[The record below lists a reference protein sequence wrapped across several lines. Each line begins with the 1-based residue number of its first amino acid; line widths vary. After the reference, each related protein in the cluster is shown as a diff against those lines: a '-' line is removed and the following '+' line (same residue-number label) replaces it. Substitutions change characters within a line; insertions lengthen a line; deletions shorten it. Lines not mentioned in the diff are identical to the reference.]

1 MRKVHLYMFF
11 LCIAGALLNVA
22 IPRVTH
28 GFLFFGVLFL
38 DTIVTVSFTLLFGPV
53 WGAITGALSNIISH
67 TIESWGWE
75 IYLFTLCNIATA
87 LITYLFMRLFPR
99 ELSLPH
105 QQETRVNFRILQKS
119 QRLAFVIERVVV
131 LILLSFALCIAMSI
145 LGGLIAAFIQ
155 TINPSRI
162 GASRLSPN
170 DIYAM
175 FPQGF
180 SLILGEILVRIP
192 INIVDRL
199 ISAFSGYGI
208 ALALSVFICRMKAKR
223 SNLSKEPRTAA

>member
-1 MRKVHLYMFF
+1 MRKVYIFF
-11 LCIAGALLNVA
+11 LCIAGALLNITISRVA
-22 IPRVTH
+22 H
-28 GFLFFGVLFL
+28 GSPFLSVLFL
-38 DTIVTVSFTLLFGPV
+38 DTVITVSFTLLYGPV
-53 WGAITGALSNIISH
+53 WGVITGGLTNIISC

-75 IYLFTLCNIATA
+75 NYLFTICNIATA
-87 LITYLFMRLFPR
+87 LVTYLFMRLFPR

-105 QQETRVNFRILQKS
+105 RQETRTYFRVLQKS

-131 LILLSFALCIAMSI
+131 LILLSFALCIAMSV

-155 TINPSRI
+155 IINPSHI

-192 INIVDRL
+192 VNIVDRL
-199 ISAFSGYGI
+199 ITAFSGYGI
-208 ALALSVFICRMKAKR
+208 ALAVSVFICRKK
-223 SNLSKEPRTAA
+223 